1 MQFRLLGPLEVVD
14 DGDRSLALGGRKQRS
29 VLAVLLL
36 HANDVVATERLVDEV
51 WGDAPPATVAKSI
64 QVYVSRMRKELG
76 DGRLVTRPPG
86 YALHVEPS
94 ELDLACFQAL
104 VAQAAGADPATAA
117 AKLREALALWRGPAL
132 ADLAYE
138 PFAQAHAAQLEE
150 LRFSALEQRI
160 DADLAAGDHARLVG
174 ELEALAAQHPL
185 REQLRGQLMLALY
198 RSGRQADALEAYQ
211 AARTTLVEEL
221 GIEPGRTLREL
232 HQAILGQD
240 EELELPAPA
249 EVHER
254 ATARGVFVGRTR
266 ELSALDDALGDALGG
281 RGRVLLIAGE
291 PGIGKSRLTDEL
303 AARARA
309 RDAQVLVGRCWE
321 AGGAPAYWPWVQV
334 LRTYVRDSERQS
346 AATQLS
352 AADGDH
358 LVALLPELAE
368 LAPGREVPALDTDGA
383 RFRLFEAV
391 GSLLRRAAK
400 SQPLLV
406 VLDDVHA
413 ADEPSLLL
421 LRFVAR
427 EIAGSRLL
435 IVGAYRDVDP
445 TLSDPLTSALA
456 ELVREPHTSQIG
468 LDGLSEADVSEY
480 IELAAATRPPS
491 ELVAAIHA
499 ETEGN
504 ALFVA
509 EVVRLLDAEG
519 RLGEA
524 GAALSIPPGV
534 RAVIGQRL
542 GRLSPDCRELLA
554 AASVLGREFRLDV
567 LAQLAGLER
576 ADMLDRLDEAA
587 SERAV
592 VDVPRSPGRLRF
604 GHALI
609 RDTLYDD
616 LAPARRL
623 RMHARAGAALEAAYA
638 ADPEP
643 HLAELARHYVAAAPA
658 GFAETAVDY
667 ARRAGDRAV
676 GQLAFEEAERH
687 DETALGLAGDA
698 LTRCELLLALG
709 EARARAGDRPRAKEA
724 MYEAAQL
731 AERHG
736 LREQLGRAALG
747 YGGRIIWDVSRDDAR
762 LVPLLERALAA
773 VDEADSPM
781 RVRLLARLAGGP
793 LRDASFPPER
803 KARLSEEALAMARR
817 LDCDSATLA
826 YAMHGYILGH
836 HSPDHVRSQLELATE
851 LIEVAG
857 RAGDKE
863 RVFDGHEE
871 RFDALVELGDVE
883 AARVELAAMDRV
895 AHELRQPSQAWLVG
909 AHEALLA
916 LLAGRLEDAER
927 LVESARRL
935 GERTQGW
942 NATVTHRLQLYALR
956 REQDRLGEV
965 EELIRRSVAEFPTYP
980 IIRCVQTH
988 VLAQLGAHDEA
999 RAALEELTRG
1009 RCAALPFDEEWL
1021 VSTCLLADA
1030 GVVLG
1035 AGQVA
1040 ATLYELLVPYDDHVA
1055 ISYPEVSIG
1064 AVALR
1069 LGALAATIGR
1079 DDDARRHFADA
1090 LAMHDRIGARRWHA
1104 RTEREA
1110 ARLLGPG

>member
-14 DGDRSLALGGRKQRS
+14 DGDRSLALGGRKQRA

-36 HANDVVATERLVDEV
+36 HANDVVATERLVDAV

-76 DGRLVTRPPG
+76 DGRLVTRSPG

-104 VAQAAGADPATAA
+104 VAQAADADPAPAA
-117 AKLREALALWRGPAL
+117 ARLREALALWRGPAL

-160 DADLAAGDHARLVG
+160 DADLALGDHAQLVG

-185 REQLRGQLMLALY
+185 RERLRGQLMLALY
-198 RSGRQADALEAYQ
+198 RSGRQADALAAYQ

-221 GIEPGRTLREL
+221 GIEPGRALRDL

-240 EELELPAPA
+240 EELDLAARLEAPVPASP
-249 EVHER
+249 
-254 ATARGVFVGRTR
+254 RGVFVGRAR
-266 ELSALDDALGDALGG
+266 ELAALDDALGDALGG
-281 RGRVLLIAGE
+281 RGRILLIGGE
-291 PGIGKSRLTDEL
+291 PGIGKSRLVEEL

-309 RDAQVLVGRCWE
+309 RGAEVLVGRCWE

-334 LRTYVRDSERQS
+334 LRGYLRDGERQS
-346 AATQLS
+346 VAAQLS

-358 LVALLPELAE
+358 LVALLPE

-391 GSLLRRAAK
+391 GSVLRRAAET
-400 SQPLLV
+400 QPLVV

-435 IVGAYRDVDP
+435 IVGAFRDVDP
-445 TLSDPLTSALA
+445 TLSAPLTSALA
-456 ELVREPHTSQIG
+456 ELVREPHTSQIA
-468 LDGLSEADVSEY
+468 LDGLTERDVAEY
-480 IELAAATRPPS
+480 IELAADVRPAD
-491 ELVAAIHA
+491 ELVSAIHA

-519 RLGEA
+519 RLGET
-524 GAALSIPPGV
+524 GAAVRIPPSV

-542 GRLSPDCRELLA
+542 GRLSPDCRALLA
-554 AASVLGREFRLDV
+554 SASILGREFRLDA
-567 LAQLAGLER
+567 LARLAGVDGAAL
-576 ADMLDRLDEAA
+576 LDLLDEAA

-592 VDVPRSPGRLRF
+592 VDVPRSTGRLRF
-604 GHALI
+604 AHALI

-616 LAPARRL
+616 LAPTRRL
-623 RMHARAGAALEAAYA
+623 RMHARAGAALEAVYA
-638 ADPEP
+638 ADLEP
-643 HLAELARHYVAAAPA
+643 HLAELANHYVAAAPA
-658 GFAETAVDY
+658 GLAETAIDY

-676 GQLAFEEAERH
+676 GQLAFEAAERH
-687 DETALGLAGDA
+687 YETALALAGDTV
-698 LTRCELLLALG
+698 TRCELLLALG
-709 EARARAGDRPRAKEA
+709 EARARAGDRERAKEA

-747 YGGRIIWDVSRDDAR
+747 YGGRIIWDVSRDDPR
-762 LVPLLERALAA
+762 LVPLLERALEA
-773 VDEADSPM
+773 VQEADSPM

-817 LDCDSATLA
+817 LKDDDATLA

-836 HSPDHVRSQLELATE
+836 HSPDHVRSQLVLATE
-851 LIEVAG
+851 LIAVAG

-871 RFDALVELGDVE
+871 RFDALVELGDIE
-883 AARVELAAMDRV
+883 AARAELAAMDRV
-895 AHELRQPSQAWLVG
+895 ARELRQPSQAWLVG

-916 LLAGRLEDAER
+916 LLAQPLEEAER
-927 LVESARRL
+927 LVQAARDL

-956 REQDRLGEV
+956 REQERLAEV
-965 EELIRRSVAEFPTYP
+965 EDLIRRSVAEFPTYP
-980 IIRCVQTH
+980 IVRCVQTH
-988 VLAQLGAHDEA
+988 VLAALGAQEEA
-999 RAALEELTRG
+999 RAALEALTRD

-1030 GVVLG
+1030 AAVLG
-1035 AGQVA
+1035 APEACTV
-1040 ATLYELLVPYDDHVA
+1040 LYELLAPYDDHVA

-1069 LGALAATIGR
+1069 LGVLAATVGR
-1079 DDDARRHFADA
+1079 RDEARRHFADA
-1090 LAMHDRIGARRWHA
+1090 LALHERIGAGRWHA

-1110 ARLLGPG
+1110 GRLL